1 MSILQIK
8 TDAAIRERYGPKPNP
23 YADHPQTFACQ
34 QLEAGNAIRE
44 LVVALLTDVARVLRR
59 LPFTG

>member
-1 MSILQIK
+1 MEILRIK

-34 QLEAGNAIRE
+34 QIEAGNAMRE
-44 LVVALLTDVARVLRR
+44 LAVALLTEFARALRR
-59 LPFTG
+59 LPLFD